1 MRLAHNL
8 FSLNIFNNYKDSVKN
23 EEIAMKRVSSGLKI
37 QGAKDNP
44 SKIGANENLKI
55 EILTNAMASR
65 NIQDTASMIQTFD
78 GSMQEIN
85 NSISRLKELT
95 VQANNGALS
104 DEDKK
109 TAQGEIESLLK
120 DIDYLANNT
129 AFNGIK
135 LIDNDNGT
143 VKGLIGRLEGEN
155 IEIPKF
161 DCTVKSLFPNGID
174 ATTTTGA
181 AKALE
186 DIDSAN
192 NKVSFARATYGS
204 MQSRLEGTQENLDEI
219 NVSLQR
225 SQSNIGDADIAEEMM
240 KYYSKQ
246 VISQAAI
253 ALMGQSNNLP
263 QDALKRLENI
273 R

>member
-1 MRLAHNL
+1 MRLSHNL

-23 EEIAMKRVSSGLKI
+23 EELAMKRVSSGIKI

-44 SKIGANENLKI
+44 LKISSNENLKI
-55 EILTNAMASR
+55 EILTNTMASR

-78 GSMQEIN
+78 GSMQEMN
-85 NSISRLKELT
+85 NSLARLKELT
-95 VQANNGALS
+95 VQANNGSLTP
-104 DEDKK
+104 DDKA
-109 TAQGEIESLLK
+109 TAQGEINAILK

-129 AFNGIK
+129 QFNGTK
-135 LIDNDNGT
+135 LIDSDDGP
-143 VKGLIGRLEGEN
+143 VKGLIGRLEGDN

-174 ATTTTGA
+174 YTTMSGA
-181 AKALE
+181 AKALK
-186 DIDSAN
+186 DIDNAT
-192 NKVSFARATYGS
+192 NKVSLARATYGS
-204 MQSRLEGTQENLDEI
+204 IQSRLEGSQENVDEI
-219 NVSLQR
+219 NVSLQK

-246 VISQAAI
+246 IVSQAAM